1 MKIVLIGGH
10 LSPALCVLE
19 ALPKDT
25 KVLFIGRKYALEG
38 DNALSLEYKTI
49 TQLKIP
55 FIGLNTGRLQRKL
68 TKFTL
73 FSLLKLPFGI
83 IKSFLILIEFRPDV
97 VVGFGGYV
105 SVPVILC
112 AFILRIP
119 VVIHE
124 QTMEAGL
131 ANRLVCRFAKKIC
144 ISWQTSS
151 EYFPKDK
158 VVFTG
163 NPIRKFPILNPQFSP
178 QRPGFVG
185 QAIFNNKLPT
195 IYITGGSSGSHFINV
210 LIEGIIKKLLRAYN
224 IIHQVGDAH
233 EYHDFDRLD
242 QLRESLPE
250 ELRDNY
256 ILEKFID
263 PSEIGELINSSSLI
277 ISRSGANT
285 VTEII
290 YFEKPAL
297 LIPLPFSQN
306 GEQMKNAK
314 FLEKL
319 GLGKVLQQTEL
330 DSEKLFKTIDLMFK
344 AIGNYKIDR
353 RELKNL
359 PGKKA
364 AQNIISVINYA
375 AKKRT
380 KVF

>member
-10 LSPALCVLE
+10 LSPALCVMK
-19 ALPKDT
+19 ALPKAT

-38 DNALSLEYKTI
+38 DSALSLEYKTI
-49 TQLKIP
+49 AQLKIP
-55 FIGLNTGRLQRKL
+55 FVGLNTGRLQRKL

-83 IKSFLILIEFRPDV
+83 IKSFLILIEFKPDI

-105 SVPVILC
+105 SVPVVLC

-131 ANRLVCRFAKKIC
+131 ANKLVCRFAKKIC
-144 ISWQTSS
+144 ISWQTSRK
-151 EYFPKDK
+151 YFPKSK

-163 NPIRKFPILNPQFSP
+163 NPILKFPILNPPSGERFNIVES
-178 QRPGFVG
+178 
-185 QAIFNNKLPT
+185 IFNNKLPT
-195 IYITGGSSGSHFINV
+195 IYVTGGSSGSHFINV
-210 LIEGIIKKLLRAYN
+210 LIEGIIKDLLRAYN

-233 EYHDFDRLD
+233 EYHDFDRLE
-242 QLRESLPE
+242 QLRQALPE
-250 ELRDNY
+250 KLRDNY

-263 PSEIGELINSSSLI
+263 PSEIGELIGSSSFI
-277 ISRSGANT
+277 ITRSGINI
-285 VTEII
+285 VTELI

-306 GEQMKNAK
+306 SEQLKNAK
-314 FLEKL
+314 FLEKI
-319 GLGKVLQQTEL
+319 GLGKVLQQNIL
-330 DSEKLFKTIDLMFK
+330 SSKKLFQEIDLM
-344 AIGNYKIDR
+344 IHNLDNYRINDR
-353 RELKNL
+353 GLKNMSHEN
-359 PGKKA
+359 A

-380 KVF
+380 KVL